1 MRALIYWEGKQRWL
15 LSSRWRHNSER
26 LATRPINS
34 GRAVRWTRWPGIGLW
49 NWWCKRRSLVVR
61 KNEELLVRSQR
72 LENIMTKVESISCP
86 IIDSCD
92 VFLESLTCRIYRSCV
107 SVSSS
112 KRDDASDGSWQ
123 KYSTSTSMPVLPDLS
138 KEG

>member
-1 MRALIYWEGKQRWL
+1 M
-15 LSSRWRHNSER
+15 
-26 LATRPINS
+26 
-34 GRAVRWTRWPGIGLW
+34 
-49 NWWCKRRSLVVR
+49 VR

-92 VFLESLTCRIYRSCV
+92 ILLESLTCRIYRSCV

-112 KRDDASDGSWQ
+112 KRDDDESDGSWQ
-123 KYSTSTSMPVLPDLS
+123 KYSTSMSVHVLPDLS